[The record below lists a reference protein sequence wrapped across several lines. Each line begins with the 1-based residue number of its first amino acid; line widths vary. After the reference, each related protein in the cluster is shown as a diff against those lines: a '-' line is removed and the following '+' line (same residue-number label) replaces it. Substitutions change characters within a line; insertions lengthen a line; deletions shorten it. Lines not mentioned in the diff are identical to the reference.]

1 MDSETSGYGLKRK
14 RDKEETELE
23 RASERQ
29 ETEARVERK
38 KRRTKVT
45 PDTVDPNTHT
55 QSDLQVK
62 ATQAAP
68 TGRPQGPITK
78 FFEANQN
85 KTKPGTSEGN
95 KTSFISSKIIKTTQ
109 KASPQGQTNQLNQ
122 LEGSESG
129 QERTNQRIGVDRRR
143 SDSQNHQL
151 T

>member
-1 MDSETSGYGLKRK
+1 MPKKFGLVDSEASGYGLKRK

-62 ATQAAP
+62 ATKAAP
-68 TGRPQGPITK
+68 NGRPQGPITK
-78 FFEANQN
+78 FFEANPS
-85 KTKPGTSEGN
+85 KTKPGTSEG
-95 KTSFISSKIIKTTQ
+95 KIVSFSASKIIKKNAKSNPTR
-109 KASPQGQTNQLNQ
+109 PN
-122 LEGSESG
+122 
-129 QERTNQRIGVDRRR
+129 
-143 SDSQNHQL
+143 
-151 T
+151 